1 MPKNSMLDNDFI
13 DESDIEEA
21 NRDDFED
28 SSFEVDF
35 SDDDKPA
42 KAKAADE
49 DKPKA
54 KKPKEADDLEVEVVD
69 DTPEKDRG
77 KWVADDDPE
86 TDFANE
92 EEIAQYS
99 QDVQKR
105 IKRYT
110 ARSHAERRRADEYE
124 RQLAEAKRMMAS
136 LVERNNRLSDLV
148 ENGEVALVGE
158 HKGRIESQLDA
169 AKRLYRE
176 AHDAGDPDGMAV
188 AQEQIAKAAAALDR
202 ISMHRPVKLERADP
216 RIYQQPA
223 QPQQPRISEE
233 TAEWQERNKSWFGKD
248 TAMTAYAM
256 GVHANLVRNEG
267 IRAESPEYW
276 SRLDREI
283 RARFPERFKGQAQ
296 NGQRRG
302 NVVAPATRTS
312 GVTGNKVT
320 LTETQV
326 KLARRLGLTTE
337 QYAMQV
343 LKEQR
348 QREPNRRA

>member
-1 MPKNSMLDNDFI
+1 MPKNSMLDADFI
-13 DESDIEEA
+13 DENDIEEA
-21 NRDDFED
+21 NKDDFED
-28 SSFEVDF
+28 NSFEIDF
-35 SDDDKPA
+35 SDDKPA
-42 KAKAADE
+42 KKADKPEKPAKTKKDE
-49 DKPKA
+49 D
-54 KKPKEADDLEVEVVD
+54 ELDVEVVD
-69 DTPEKDRG
+69 DTPDKDKG
-77 KWVADDDPE
+77 KWVADDDDD

-99 QDVQKR
+99 KDVQKR

-110 ARSHAERRRADEYE
+110 ARSHAERRRAEDYE
-124 RQLAEAKRMMAS
+124 RQLNEAKKMMAS
-136 LVERNNRLSDLV
+136 LIDRNNRLSDLV
-148 ENGEVALVGE
+148 ENGEVALIGE

-176 AHDAGDPDGMAV
+176 AHEAGDPDGMTV

-202 ISMHRPVKLERADP
+202 LSMHRPVKLERADP
-216 RIYQQPA
+216 RAYQQPV
-223 QPQQPRISEE
+223 QPQQPRVSEE
-233 TAEWQERNKSWFGKD
+233 TAEWQERNKAWFGKD

-267 IRAESPEYW
+267 VRAESPEYW
-276 SRLDREI
+276 KRLDKEI
-283 RARFPERFKGQAQ
+283 RDRFPERFKGQGS

-302 NVVAPATRTS
+302 VVAPATRTS

-326 KLARRLGLTTE
+326 KLAKRLGLTTE

-348 QREPNRRA
+348 QKESR